1 MTSSQNVLSPSVNAS
16 CVPKLEF
23 QRIPQHT
30 YGARTARQWQNNRG
44 KPCTGWQ
51 LPPWPLSY
59 CSSAS
64 ILEVQRLF
72 SSGFQPCWSRVE
84 SPQGRGYPYKIP
96 FRDTLLYVAISVA
109 LVAGI
114 VVWAFHSAHT
124 NTDIDINNR
133 WIAFS
138 FTALFVFGF
147 AAKDFRHHQGRP
159 VLWATFAA
167 LLAAH
172 FAILSRVFP
181 AHEQVPFLRAIPLS
195 IAEMF
200 AVYILLGVSGF
211 PLKPHDDVA
220 KPPSL

>member
-1 MTSSQNVLSPSVNAS
+1 MAEQQRKTLYRLAVTAVGVIVLFICVNFGSAAT
-16 CVPKLEF
+16 VF
-23 QRIPQHT
+23 VGIPALLVACGIAA
-30 YGARTARQWQNNRG
+30 GAR
-44 KPCTGWQ
+44 
-51 LPPWPLSY
+51 L
-59 CSSAS
+59 
-64 ILEVQRLF
+64 
-72 SSGFQPCWSRVE
+72 
-84 SPQGRGYPYKIP
+84 PYKIP

-159 VLWATFAA
+159 VFWATFAA